1 MDKNAL
7 KNISYRKFSSEKK
20 ILVEF
25 SFEISYKCYP
35 TNIWQ
40 NYLFFYISI
49 FQVHILWIYFPLF
62 KTLNFRF
69 QLKHHILKCMNYCY
83 LLGYF
88 GKLKFNQV
96 HKKFNFM
103 GAIYGYFYFMF
114 QGQILGYIKNHLTLT
129 IYP

>member
-62 KTLNFRF
+62 KTLNFWF
-69 QLKHHILKCMNYCY
+69 QLKCHILKCLNYCY
-83 LLGYF
+83 HLGYF
-88 GKLKFNQV
+88 GMLKFNQV

-103 GAIYGYFYFMF
+103 GTIYGYFYFMI
-114 QGQILGYIKNHLTLT
+114 QGQILGYIKYHLTST